1 MPESPTLSGRVIFQ
15 YLYDVGGDI
24 DISKVK
30 KEKFSIV
37 ERPRV
42 RGTRT
47 LAPKY
52 EEVGLLPLEVDLGSK
67 VMDKHRATVEGRIF
81 PVGVIGVYISV
92 EFRNLTFDG
101 LIKLTELN
109 EGKVKVAGKDTEF
122 DEVPLEF
129 SRQVREAIKPAITYP
144 YPFLE
149 HPQIYTLV
157 LIADSDPRLDADDF
171 LTKFKKQTA
180 GVLRGER
187 NWRSLS
193 QKEVD
198 DALKPYLSYSNDD
211 VVIVDWYSTLM
222 SGAVEYT
229 DDMVRMVELALVQL
243 LELKTYDRLLD
254 LRAARA
260 YDSLRSAF
268 KKPRLGTIWKS
279 RAYGDL
285 IRTARELAESRIE
298 ITDFLED
305 TRNISKLTG
314 EWYLGKLYRLASERF
329 RIPDWLALVDRK
341 LDQLQDMYSMAMERV
356 DVQRAT
362 TLEFMI
368 VLLFIAT
375 ALLEVIMVL
384 RGL

>member
-1 MPESPTLSGRVIFQ
+1 
-15 YLYDVGGDI
+15 
-24 DISKVK
+24 
-30 KEKFSIV
+30 
-37 ERPRV
+37 
-42 RGTRT
+42 
-47 LAPKY
+47 
-52 EEVGLLPLEVDLGSK
+52 
-67 VMDKHRATVEGRIF
+67 
-81 PVGVIGVYISV
+81 VGVVGIYIAV

-101 LIKLTELN
+101 LIKLAELN
-109 EGKVKVAGKDTEF
+109 ESKVKVAGKETEF

-129 SRQVREAIKPAITYP
+129 FRQVRETIKSAITYP
-144 YPFLE
+144 YTSVE

-157 LIADSDPRLDADDF
+157 LIADSDPRLDAEDF
-171 LTKFKKQTA
+171 LTKFKKQTT

-198 DALKPYLSYSNDD
+198 DALKPYLSYSNEDI
-211 VVIVDWYSTLM
+211 VIVDWYSTLM

-268 KKPRLGTIWKS
+268 KKPRLGVLWKS

-356 DVQRAT
+356 DVQRAM

>member
-1 MPESPTLSGRVIFQ
+1 MPESPTMSGRVIFQ
-15 YLYDVGGDI
+15 YLYDAGGDI

-30 KEKFSIV
+30 KEKFSLI
-37 ERPRV
+37 ERPRAK
-42 RGTRT
+42 GTRV

-67 VMDKHRATVEGRIF
+67 NIDKHRVTVEGRIF
-81 PVGVIGVYISV
+81 PIGAVGVYISV

-101 LIKLTELN
+101 LIKLAELN
-109 EGKVKVAGKDTEF
+109 EGKVKVAGKEVEF
-122 DEVPLEF
+122 DEVPLEYF
-129 SRQVREAIKPAITYP
+129 RQVRETIKPAIIYP
-144 YPFLE
+144 YPFPE

-157 LIADSDPRLDADDF
+157 LVADSDPRLDAEDF
-171 LTKFKKQTA
+171 LKKFKKQTA

-198 DALKPYLSYSNDD
+198 DALKPYLSYSDED
-211 VVIVDWYSTLM
+211 IVIVDWYSALI

-229 DDMVRMVELALVQL
+229 DDLVRMVELALVQL

-254 LRAARA
+254 LRTAKA
-260 YDSLRSAF
+260 YDSLRTAF
-268 KKPRLGTIWKS
+268 KRPRMGTLFRNK
-279 RAYGDL
+279 AYGDL
-285 IRTARELAESRIE
+285 VRTARELAESRID

-356 DVQRAT
+356 DVQRMM
-362 TLEFMI
+362 TLELMMA
-368 VLLFIAT
+368 LMFIT
-375 ALLEVIMVL
+375 TVVLEVLMVI

>member
-1 MPESPTLSGRVIFQ
+1 MIFQ
-15 YLYDVGGDI
+15 YLYDAGGDI

-30 KEKFSIV
+30 KEKFTLI
-37 ERPRV
+37 ERPRAK
-42 RGTRT
+42 GTRV

-52 EEVGLLPLEVDLGSK
+52 EEVGFLPLEIDLGSK
-67 VMDKHRATVEGRIF
+67 NIDKHRATVEGRIF
-81 PVGVIGVYISV
+81 PVGAIGIYISV

-101 LIKLTELN
+101 LIKLAELN
-109 EGKVKVAGKDTEF
+109 ESKVKVAGKETEF

-129 SRQVREAIKPAITYP
+129 FRQVRETIKSAITYP
-144 YPFLE
+144 YPSVE

-157 LIADSDPRLDADDF
+157 LIADSDPRLDAEDF
-171 LTKFKKQTA
+171 LTKFKKQTT

-198 DALKPYLSYSNDD
+198 DALKPYLSYSDED
-211 VVIVDWYSTLM
+211 IVIVDWYSALI

-229 DDMVRMVELALVQL
+229 DDLVRMVELALVQL

-254 LRAARA
+254 LGAARA

-268 KKPRLGTIWKS
+268 KRPRMGTLFRN

-285 IRTARELAESRIE
+285 VRTARELAESRID

-356 DVQRAT
+356 DVQRMM
-362 TLEFMI
+362 TLELMMA
-368 VLLFIAT
+368 LLFIT
-375 ALLEVIMVL
+375 TVVLEVLMVI